1 MQMLVGGENL
11 IRAFVGCWMIVC
23 DTHAWRLYPSFVS
36 VVDQFVE
43 YFGLVTL
50 SRKDLDKFLW
60 IEGKDNWR

>member
-1 MQMLVGGENL
+1 MESELAGR
-11 IRAFVGCWMIVC
+11 I
-23 DTHAWRLYPSFVS
+23 YPSFVS

-43 YFGLVTL
+43 HFGLVRL